1 MNCRKIRGLINIY
14 LDDEANSKQKEL
26 VLLHTQTCKECNFI
40 FNETQKL
47 NNLLTSVP
55 AIKHP
60 SNLHS
65 SIMSRVTSDSCK
77 EKKAFFAFPVSAWAG
92 VATLI
97 LVIALSSMLIFRDK
111 SEGTSNIVTKKPETN
126 IALAKPEIL
135 IVSPKEDA
143 VIEEK
148 NVDISAV
155 IDSVGTTNIRVILDG
170 KDVTDATEIS
180 KDFLIYT
187 SDTLSDGYHKVV
199 INADDEKGKSITQR
213 SWKFFV
219 IPSERVSIEKPS
231 KTS

>member
-1 MNCRKIRGLINIY
+1 
-14 LDDEANSKQKEL
+14 
-26 VLLHTQTCKECNFI
+26 
-40 FNETQKL
+40 
-47 NNLLTSVP
+47 
-55 AIKHP
+55 
-60 SNLHS
+60 
-65 SIMSRVTSDSCK
+65 
-77 EKKAFFAFPVSAWAG
+77 
-92 VATLI
+92 
-97 LVIALSSMLIFRDK
+97 LVIALSSILIFRDK
-111 SEGTSNIVTKKPETN
+111 PENMSNTVIKQSETN

-170 KDVTDATEIS
+170 KDVTDSTEIS

-219 IPSERVSIEKPS
+219 IPSERVSIDKLS
-231 KTS
+231 KES